1 MISKIS
7 NQITQSLLKKNLI
20 LDEEKELYNYGLFM
34 LISYI
39 VFLLISILFGVIFNI
54 TFESMLFY
62 ISFCLVRNFAG
73 GIHANTEIKCDV
85 FTTIS
90 IFMSVMLI
98 KFLIDYKFLIIAL
111 VIQIISFVCLCSIKP
126 VDTYQKQISQE
137 EKLFFHRKVITIVM
151 FILSLSVVG
160 SIIKVYS
167 VVIAFSV
174 SLLLST
180 ILLIMGKMQFYIQ
193 KLNCSTT
200 NISSIMSKR

>member
-151 FILSLSVVG
+151 FILSLLKSCIL
-160 SIIKVYS
+160 SP
-167 VVIAFSV
+167 
-174 SLLLST
+174 LLLYKT
-180 ILLIMGKMQFYIQ
+180 ILGL
-193 KLNCSTT
+193 
-200 NISSIMSKR
+200 SICLQ

>member
-1 MISKIS
+1 
-7 NQITQSLLKKNLI
+7 
-20 LDEEKELYNYGLFM
+20 
-34 LISYI
+34 
-39 VFLLISILFGVIFNI
+39 
-54 TFESMLFY
+54 
-62 ISFCLVRNFAG
+62 
-73 GIHANTEIKCDV
+73 
-85 FTTIS
+85 
-90 IFMSVMLI
+90 MSVMFI

>member
-200 NISSIMSKR
+200 NISSIMSK